1 MSTYLGFD
9 KSVENIFDAGQVLEQ
24 MLPLNPF

>member
-1 MSTYLGFD
+1 MSTYLRFD
-9 KSVENIFDAGQVLEQ
+9 KSVENTFDAGQVLEQ